1 MNSFKDLSW
10 DEAHSRAWGAAQVL
24 GSHLVP
30 LGDVADRWLAQDCF
44 ALCDLPR
51 YTTSAMDGWAVAG
64 DGPWKIIGDVKAG
77 QPFKG
82 AIKAGTTLRIATGA
96 VIPEGTFGVLR
107 WENARE
113 SEGQIFGEV
122 SPDLDIRPSGEE
134 CRQGDLLIGK
144 GQRLSPALI
153 GLLAATGYDRVEVF
167 RKPKIALLLLGDELQ
182 LAGIPANGLVRD
194 SLCPQLPHWIT
205 RLGGEVIS
213 QTYVTDELESVVAAI
228 SKIIGSCDLI
238 ITTGGT
244 ADGPRDH
251 VHSALASL
259 DAQFLVDRVRSRPG
273 HPALLA
279 KILSPRPTLF
289 LGLPGNPQSA
299 IVGLMTLGA
308 PVIRTF
314 LGQFT
319 EPLQSVLSRDKLKSP
334 PEFTRLVLGNLTE
347 GAFTTG
353 EHLGSA
359 MLRGLAFSSGFGVAP
374 SGDTEI
380 GARIRWL
387 PLP

>member
-1 MNSFKDLSW
+1 MSSFKELSW
-10 DEAHSRAWGAAQVL
+10 DEAHSRAWSAAAPL
-24 GSHLVP
+24 GSELVAI
-30 LGDVADRWLAQDCF
+30 GEVADRWLAQDCF

-64 DGPWKIIGDVKAG
+64 SGPWKIIGDVKAG

-82 AIKAGTTLRIATGA
+82 ALLAGTTLRIATGA
-96 VIPEGTFGVLR
+96 VIPEGTLGVLR
-107 WENARE
+107 WENAHE

-122 SPDLDIRPSGEE
+122 TPNLDIRPSGEE

-144 GQRLSPALI
+144 GKKLSPSLI
-153 GLLAATGYDRVEVF
+153 GLLAATGYDAVEVF

-182 LAGIPANGLVRD
+182 LEGIPADGLVRD
-194 SLCPQLPHWIT
+194 SLGPQLPHWIA

-213 QTYVTDELESVVAAI
+213 QRYVTDELESVVTAI
-228 SKIIGSCDLI
+228 SKVMGSCDLI

-251 VHSALASL
+251 IHSALASL

-279 KILSPRPTLF
+279 KIPSPLPVPF

-299 IVGLMTLGA
+299 VVGLMTLGA

-314 LGQFT
+314 LGQVS
-319 EPLQSVLSRDKLKSP
+319 EPLQTVQSREKLAAP
-334 PEFTRLVLGNLTE
+334 PDFTRLVLGNLVE
-347 GAFTTG
+347 GSFVMG

-359 MLRGLAFSSGFGVAP
+359 MLRGLAFSSGFGLAP
-374 SGDTEI
+374 SGNTEI
-380 GARIRWL
+380 GAQIQWL